1 MKRLDR
7 FIVAEMFGPFVFGVA
22 VFTVL
27 LLAATFLLQFTN
39 YVASGISIWTV
50 LSMVA
55 LVLPG
60 MLVQTFPMAMLLSA
74 LLGFGKMS
82 GESEITAIRAAGASL
97 GRIMIPVAG
106 FGVTV
111 ALISFLFGQFVV
123 PAAAIKATILK
134 EEIMAQLDGASARPA
149 SYAVTTKDKVNG
161 KIRNRIT
168 SFVTAVYFDFGT
180 RLLRDAQVT
189 AYDQNQQP
197 AFVLFAKELEYQDN
211 QEWRIRGAAHLVS
224 SDGMYYAEIRDGA
237 WPQQI
242 AKPKFSPEDIIAQ
255 NAKDMTSLS
264 MNQIEKAIED
274 AQANPSVL
282 PKQVYNLQKGY
293 WDKIAIPLAAVVYAL
308 LGAPLGIRNQR
319 SGGATGFLF
328 AVLIIFAYFMLSNV
342 LFITGQGGAFPAW
355 FASFFPVVLGV
366 IGAMIAIHYKNR

>member
-1 MKRLDR
+1 M
-7 FIVAEMFGPFVFGVA
+7 
-22 VFTVL
+22 
-27 LLAATFLLQFTN
+27 
-39 YVASGISIWTV
+39 
-50 LSMVA
+50 
-55 LVLPG
+55 
-60 MLVQTFPMAMLLSA
+60 
-74 LLGFGKMS
+74 
-82 GESEITAIRAAGASL
+82 
-97 GRIMIPVAG
+97 
-106 FGVTV
+106 
-111 ALISFLFGQFVV
+111 
-123 PAAAIKATILK
+123 
-134 EEIMAQLDGASARPA
+134 
-149 SYAVTTKDKVNG
+149 
-161 KIRNRIT
+161 
-168 SFVTAVYFDFGT
+168 
-180 RLLRDAQVT
+180 
-189 AYDQNQQP
+189 
-197 AFVLFAKELEYQDN
+197 LFAKELEYQDN

-264 MNQIEKAIED
+264 MSQIEKAIED

-366 IGAMIAIHYKNR
+366 IGAMVAIHYKNR